1 MVGQNHTMRLN
12 ATQTNANWFGMLSLG
27 NAGFPVGNR
36 QIPVSPDF
44 LAVGTFA
51 NPAYG
56 MNGSTDANGDATLTI
71 PIPALP
77 FLSGLRIY
85 AALFTYDPSQPL
97 SVGNISNEQAF
108 VIQ

>member
-1 MVGQNHTMRLN
+1 
-12 ATQTNANWFGMLSLG
+12 MLSLG
-27 NAGFPVGNR
+27 NAGFPVGTR

-56 MNGSTDANGDATLTI
+56 MSGSTDANGDATLTI